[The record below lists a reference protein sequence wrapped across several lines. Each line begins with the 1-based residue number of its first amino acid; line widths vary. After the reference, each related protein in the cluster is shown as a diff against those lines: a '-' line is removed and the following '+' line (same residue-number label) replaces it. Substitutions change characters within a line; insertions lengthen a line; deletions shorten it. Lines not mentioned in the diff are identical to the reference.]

1 MATTDNNAPKTPS
14 RKPPVRRKSASTA
27 KKPGT
32 SKAIVPTDYP
42 SVGQPGVQA
51 GLRKEARKVI
61 SKLKTSAR
69 DAANEGKA
77 KTTSTLDD
85 VSALV
90 DDVAR
95 TLEERVGPQY
105 STYARRAADALSG
118 VSDSL
123 KAKDVQELLDDARD
137 FIRRKPAIA
146 IGAAAALGFV
156 VTRLL
161 AADQGDQGDD
171 A

>member
-1 MATTDNNAPKTPS
+1 MATTDNNSPKTPV
-14 RKPPVRRKSASTA
+14 KKAPARRKTSPTPAATKRKTTA
-27 KKPGT
+27 VAKMATAP
-32 SKAIVPTDYP
+32 AAQP
-42 SVGQPGVQA
+42 SLRDEA
-51 GLRKEARKVI
+51 GKMV
-61 SKLKTSAR
+61 SKLKSSAR
-69 DAANEGKA
+69 DAANSGKA
-77 KTTSTLDD
+77 KTTNTLDD

-105 STYARRAADALSG
+105 GTYARRAAEALSG

-123 KAKDVQELLDDARD
+123 KAKDVEDLLDDARD
-137 FIRRKPAIA
+137 FIRRKPAVA

-161 AADQGDQGDD
+161 VADQGDD